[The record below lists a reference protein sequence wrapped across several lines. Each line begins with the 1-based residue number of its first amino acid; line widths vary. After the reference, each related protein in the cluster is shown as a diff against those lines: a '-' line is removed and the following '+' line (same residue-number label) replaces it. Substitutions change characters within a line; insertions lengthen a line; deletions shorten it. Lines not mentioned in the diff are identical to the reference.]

1 MSKLPEK
8 YLSLID
14 VSLSVFLPGDED
26 GDLPVGEMMAYSLK
40 NGGKRIRPVL
50 TLEFCR
56 LCGGSPEKALPFACA
71 LEYIHTYSLIHD
83 DLPCM
88 DNDDFRRGQPSS
100 HKKFGEANALLAGD
114 ALLTRAF
121 GILAEA
127 ELPPYFIVRA
137 VDALAD
143 AAGAFGMIGGQYLD
157 LAGENK
163 SLSVDD
169 LRRID
174 ELKTGALIKCACL
187 LGCIAADADIDSIDA
202 AEAYAENLGVAFQI
216 VDDIL
221 DVTAD
226 EDYLGK
232 PVGSDEKNGKNTY
245 VTLLG
250 LEGAAAQAEKYT
262 ADALNALDFFGD
274 RASDLKQFTRS
285 LLERAK

>member
-143 AAGAFGMIGGQYLD
+143 AA
-157 LAGENK
+157 
-163 SLSVDD
+163 
-169 LRRID
+169 
-174 ELKTGALIKCACL
+174 
-187 LGCIAADADIDSIDA
+187 
-202 AEAYAENLGVAFQI
+202 
-216 VDDIL
+216 
-221 DVTAD
+221 
-226 EDYLGK
+226 
-232 PVGSDEKNGKNTY
+232 
-245 VTLLG
+245 
-250 LEGAAAQAEKYT
+250 
-262 ADALNALDFFGD
+262 
-274 RASDLKQFTRS
+274 
-285 LLERAK
+285 